1 MIKMI
6 KMIMTMIPIRVALP
20 PNPGDGA
27 APVRNSRQ
35 HLRSHLLCTLTLIS
49 THIFTHTLLIYT
61 KILLNIFTHT
71 LLSFT
76 KELLTFLP
84 TPC

>member
-1 MIKMI
+1 MTMLIKMI
-6 KMIMTMIPIRVALP
+6 VTMIPIRVALP

-61 KILLNIFTHT
+61 K
-71 LLSFT
+71 
-76 KELLTFLP
+76 ELLI
-84 TPC
+84 PC